1 MNCQRD
7 LDLGN
12 TKMTNQIWLLM
23 QLAEAGGL
31 EEEGNEKRLLCSY
44 CSRAGVLCLLP
55 EARLTCATGELTLTE
70 NSSL

>member
-23 QLAEAGGL
+23 QLAEPGGL
-31 EEEGNEKRLLCSY
+31 EEEGNEKQLLCSY
-44 CSRAGVLCLLP
+44 CTRAVVPCLLP
-55 EARLTCATGELTLTE
+55 EARLTCAMEELTLTE
-70 NSSL
+70 NSFL